1 VPGVPQLVAAGA
13 GGLLLA
19 VGAVLLLNGVFV
31 GGALVLGGA
40 ALIWWSILRPQ

>member
-1 VPGVPQLVAAGA
+1 VPGVAQLVAAA
-13 GGLLLA
+13 LGGLLLA

-31 GGALVLGGA
+31 GGALVLGGV

>member
-1 VPGVPQLVAAGA
+1 VPGLPQLAAA
-13 GGLLLA
+13 ALGGLLLA
-19 VGAVLLLNGVFV
+19 IGSVLLLNGLFV